1 MSIVGTAKIATNDT
15 GGEYTITQ
23 VFWDTDTTSFKT
35 GTVGFVAEAAV
46 DVAER
51 DDRSV
56 GDIVAFQFQ
65 DGYDGFRG
73 ILISDGP
80 AAVLAVVGDSTWIQA
95 VLVDGTVTISHIGPA
110 ASAHTTIGGVVAV
123 DIDAVG
129 QVRSMRACGE
139 GACVGPCI

>member
-1 MSIVGTAKIATNDT
+1 MSIVGTAKIVTNDT

-35 GTVGFVAEAAV
+35 GTVGFIAEAAV

-65 DGYDGFRG
+65 EGYDGFRG

-80 AAVLAVVGDSTWIQA
+80 AAVAEIATDETWVDA
-95 VLVDGTVTISHIGPA
+95 LGGDGTVTI
-110 ASAHTTIGGVVAV
+110 
-123 DIDAVG
+123 
-129 QVRSMRACGE
+129 
-139 GACVGPCI
+139 